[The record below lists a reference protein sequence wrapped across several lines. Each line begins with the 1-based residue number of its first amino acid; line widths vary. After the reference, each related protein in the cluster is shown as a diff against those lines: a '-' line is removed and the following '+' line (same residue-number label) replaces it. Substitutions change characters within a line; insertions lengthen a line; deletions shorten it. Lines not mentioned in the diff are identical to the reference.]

1 MEITEHEIVNVITI
15 ILSRLDE
22 LEDEQKISKDF
33 ILELKDRLIDLNACV
48 DDILDI
54 ISDSDDLLFAEKLK
68 RYSKM
73 KSMFLE
79 LNDIILFLEE
89 IKYLLLQAEDE
100 KELELITQV
109 IEMILDFQIELET
122 EL

>member
-22 LEDEQKISKDF
+22 LEDEQKKSKDF

-54 ISDSDDLLFAEKLK
+54 ISDNDDLLFAEKLK

-79 LNDIILFLEE
+79 QLEYKESEFDTDELKQLMSHIIGES
-89 IKYLLLQAEDE
+89 
-100 KELELITQV
+100 
-109 IEMILDFQIELET
+109 
-122 EL
+122 

>member
-22 LEDEQKISKDF
+22 LEDEQKKSKDF
-33 ILELKDRLIDLNACV
+33 ILELKDRLIDLSACV

-73 KSMFLE
+73 TS
-79 LNDIILFLEE
+79 LFLEQLE
-89 IKYLLLQAEDE
+89 HKESEFDTDE
-100 KELELITQV
+100 LKQLMSHIIGES
-109 IEMILDFQIELET
+109 
-122 EL
+122 

>member
-1 MEITEHEIVNVITI
+1 MEITEHEIVNVITV
-15 ILSRLDE
+15 ILSRLDK
-22 LEDEQKISKDF
+22 LEDEQKKSKDF
-33 ILELKDRLIDLNACV
+33 ILELKDRLIDLSACV

-79 LNDIILFLEE
+79 QLEC
-89 IKYLLLQAEDE
+89 
-100 KELELITQV
+100 KESDFDTDVLKQLMSQV
-109 IEMILDFQIELET
+109 IGES
-122 EL
+122 

>member
-1 MEITEHEIVNVITI
+1 MEITEHEIVNVITA

-48 DDILDI
+48 DDILYI
-54 ISDSDDLLFAEKLK
+54 ISDNDDLLFAEKLK

-79 LNDIILFLEE
+79 QLER
-89 IKYLLLQAEDE
+89 
-100 KELELITQV
+100 KES
-109 IEMILDFQIELET
+109 DFDTDVLKQLMSQGIGES
-122 EL
+122 